1 MWHGQQALLPSKGGY
16 NRKRAARVTATTSWM
31 IPRCVM
37 VFLVP
42 LPKSDTDSKLTSEL
56 VHMKQTKPRYSWL
69 CALPTGGAE
78 VESRAA
84 AILFKQCM
92 YISII
97 DVSKMMHITFWQKCA
112 RGAGQAQVELAET
125 QTLAHLQR
133 VDHSGCSALGL

>member
-1 MWHGQQALLPSKGGY
+1 
-16 NRKRAARVTATTSWM
+16 
-31 IPRCVM
+31 M

-56 VHMKQTKPRYSWL
+56 LHMKQTKPRYFWL

-84 AILFKQCM
+84 AILFKQCI

-133 VDHSGCSALGL
+133 VDHSGCNALGR